1 MEIVLI
7 TVALLGITALIMPA
21 LGLNGTSPSKN
32 NIFGYI
38 TTLVLSLSIV
48 AIAYNAFNLDSS
60 SSTDL
65 IGLFRNDLIGSFVA
79 ITVLT
84 VSLMVSIS
92 SIDYVKEQTNL
103 HIYYSLI
110 LFTALGMTILSFAVD
125 LIAIIV
131 AWELMSL
138 PTYVLAGFQKKD
150 PHSNESAVKYFILGA
165 FSSGILLYSISI
177 LYGLSGST
185 NIYMIIGALS
195 QLDSLLNPLILLS
208 AALFIAGFGLKMSL
222 VPFHAWAPD
231 TYEGAPLT
239 IGALLSAGTKKAG
252 FIVALRLFL
261 IAFPLIA
268 IYQSWTVAFAV
279 LAVLTM
285 ILGNLA
291 ALTQQSTSR
300 LLAYSSIGHAG
311 FIIIGFAVATPFG
324 ITGTLYHMFNHAIM
338 QAAAFLAIAAI
349 DRGINQINVDSYAG
363 LWKRM
368 PITAFSLTI
377 SLLALAGIPPLNG
390 FWSKLVLIGAALEG
404 GALGE
409 WGIILAITGVLTS
422 VVSLAYYALVI
433 KKMYMDDS
441 DNLTPVSE
449 PKHILFVLIIATIF
463 IIASGL
469 YPAPFYEFAANSA
482 ANFPN
487 IFS

>member
-150 PHSNESAVKYFILGA
+150 PHSNESAVKSVSY
-165 FSSGILLYSISI
+165 
-177 LYGLSGST
+177 T
-185 NIYMIIGALS
+185 
-195 QLDSLLNPLILLS
+195 
-208 AALFIAGFGLKMSL
+208 
-222 VPFHAWAPD
+222 H
-231 TYEGAPLT
+231 LT
-239 IGALLSAGTKKAG
+239 LPTKA
-252 FIVALRLFL
+252 
-261 IAFPLIA
+261 
-268 IYQSWTVAFAV
+268 
-279 LAVLTM
+279 
-285 ILGNLA
+285 
-291 ALTQQSTSR
+291 
-300 LLAYSSIGHAG
+300 
-311 FIIIGFAVATPFG
+311 
-324 ITGTLYHMFNHAIM
+324 
-338 QAAAFLAIAAI
+338 
-349 DRGINQINVDSYAG
+349 
-363 LWKRM
+363 
-368 PITAFSLTI
+368 
-377 SLLALAGIPPLNG
+377 
-390 FWSKLVLIGAALEG
+390 
-404 GALGE
+404 
-409 WGIILAITGVLTS
+409 
-422 VVSLAYYALVI
+422 
-433 KKMYMDDS
+433 
-441 DNLTPVSE
+441 
-449 PKHILFVLIIATIF
+449 
-463 IIASGL
+463 
-469 YPAPFYEFAANSA
+469 
-482 ANFPN
+482 
-487 IFS
+487 